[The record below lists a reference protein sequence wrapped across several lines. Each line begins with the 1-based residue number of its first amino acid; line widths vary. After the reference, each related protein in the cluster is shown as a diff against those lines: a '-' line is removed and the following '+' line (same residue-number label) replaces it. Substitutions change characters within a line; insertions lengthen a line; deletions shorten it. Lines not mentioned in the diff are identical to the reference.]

1 MALASATTDAR
12 AYANSAVSA
21 AQAAQ
26 TDADFAAA
34 SMANLGMTV
43 AVIGQ
48 DAYDALLPAYTNYLA
63 SVGVENRGVVVVQLA
78 TIVAGLTTDATYGTA
93 AKNLVAAYS
102 SALAYSTDV
111 TSTLDKIISV
121 IPAPLALTLTTGVD
135 AIDGTK
141 GDDTFTSGSG
151 TIQAAD
157 VLSDTSGTDQDTLNI
172 LLSSDAIQ
180 FTANNIETINVTSN
194 NLSGLNTT
202 VDATKIAGNTTITM
216 LAGKSVDGIA
226 EVLAAGNNNV
236 TAGAG
241 ISDLRVTDVNKATID
256 AGAAAYVTV
265 DDTAALTNAITVT
278 ANGNLDLTAT
288 NGAATDSL
296 VIKATKAS
304 VVNLNAASTLV
315 GVVTVTGDN
324 DVTLDSG
331 DELTALTVT
340 DATAARTVKVDVD
353 VAGAVDASKWTVDSI
368 IVSADIGATVT
379 AGSAQTYDVT
389 KAQTALV
396 INSSAATNAA
406 LTVNT
411 GVSST
416 SLTLDT
422 GTSKVATVNVT
433 AAATVG
439 TLDTAATGKLTVN
452 GSSTLTIGQ
461 TNAGTL
467 NMSAYTGNTTVTSD
481 AASSI
486 ELGSGTNKL
495 TLGDFA
501 YLVSGG
507 AGADTIDATATA
519 AAAITSV
526 FATNGGDDTLKIN
539 TPGTGTITFNG
550 GDGTDTLWLK
560 ASATT
565 AGATALVLKN
575 VEVIEVENQTAGAD
589 TTGVT
594 LVGADITKQVLTI
607 KTSDSIDTVTVDVT
621 AGTTTTDLSG
631 ITLSNI
637 DTFNINGGASAQTI
651 IGTSGNDKI
660 TGGPAADILTGG
672 AGSDTFIIAATTDSV
687 AATMDKITDFTVAS
701 DKLDLP
707 DTTRVANNTTGVNV
721 GTSAGASAADVVATV
736 SNGVMSLT
744 GLASKLAMFDTLA
757 EWISAATA
765 TATATATT
773 VDVIAFAYNGNTY
786 VLSTDVGDAVDV
798 VVELTGLVGVTALG
812 TTAAAN
818 TIVLS

>member
-1 MALASATTDAR
+1 M
-12 AYANSAVSA
+12 
-21 AQAAQ
+21 
-26 TDADFAAA
+26 
-34 SMANLGMTV
+34 
-43 AVIGQ
+43 
-48 DAYDALLPAYTNYLA
+48 
-63 SVGVENRGVVVVQLA
+63 
-78 TIVAGLTTDATYGTA
+78 
-93 AKNLVAAYS
+93 
-102 SALAYSTDV
+102 
-111 TSTLDKIISV
+111 
-121 IPAPLALTLTTGVD
+121 LTTGVD

-157 VLSDTSGTDQDTLNI
+157 VLSDTSGTDKDTLNI
-172 LLSSDAIQ
+172 LLSSDGTQ

-226 EVLAAGNNNV
+226 EVLVAGNNNV

-340 DATAARTVKVDVD
+340 DATAASTVKVDVD
-353 VAGAVDASKWTVDSI
+353 VAGVVDASKWTVDSI

-660 TGGPAADILTGG
+660 TGGAAADILTGG

-707 DTTRVANNTTGVNV
+707 VTTRVANNTTGVNV
-721 GTSAGASAADVVATV
+721 GVSAGAAAADVVATV

-757 EWISAATA
+757 EWIDAATVVSKDT
-765 TATATATT
+765 TANN
-773 VDVIAFAYNGNTY
+773 IAFAFNGNTY
-786 VLSTDVGDAVDV
+786 VLSTDVADAVDV